1 MSELQSFKLST
12 SNNTEI
18 PLKSV
23 LYDIDVCNQVCQ
35 FTVSQSYTNTETV
48 PIEAY
53 YTFPMMANTS
63 VYDFHA
69 IIDGKIIKTQIK
81 PKEVAVK
88 EYNNAIKDGN
98 KAFLMEKVDGDTFS
112 ICIGNLPPNSNVKIQ
127 IRCCLELATEIDS
140 TQVRLCIP
148 MTIMPKYTPKEATSF
163 MSSILNSIIKTSNK
177 PYDMQI
183 KGHIYMTDGIVSL
196 DSKTHSIKIS
206 DMLPNELNFVVTPD
220 ELNTDIVLSIKRNQP
235 KTFIL
240 TSKFH
245 VEESEGLTSVAKI
258 PEDSEFMFA
267 SQVNIIPDFSKV
279 PEYDVRS
286 SSYIIILDSS
296 GSMQG
301 ADFKNCIESGIIFV
315 SSLPFDSKFNVYN
328 FSDTFNKFS
337 REPVTV
343 TSDTKQEAVKWM
355 NKINCQG
362 GTEVLPVLED
372 VYKTLNGE
380 NGIIVFLSDGGV
392 SNTNDVIKLVKKNKN
407 ISVYTIGI
415 GQSVSQ
421 QLIKDMASQS
431 IGGVSEFIN
440 NSNDELE
447 AKVLAQLNRAQQNMR
462 KCLKNNKIVVNT
474 NGPYKL
480 APELTLLYEG
490 DVNVFYI
497 FSNQL
502 IESVTYN
509 QYGPDNLISSSTTV
523 QPSMYFNLGNSLHR
537 LGGVKLLNE
546 LYATEN
552 NVKYGSQIPHLK
564 MDVNAD
570 ENKMIRDQ
578 IINVSQTLGV
588 LSKYTAFIGVEVK
601 ESPSGIAQIPLLRQV
616 PLQTPK
622 KYNTEGSASFG
633 GGGGRLKSM
642 NAACAMRSSPKSVSK
657 SNSRFLGSDSEEEDG
672 GSDVFGYDEP
682 IRPVKKISFSTYG
695 NDEIRSSSKMDL
707 SEGVINTKRESVYT
721 VGSSKKNATYNTEGV
736 IKPGC
741 APKSKPWSKDEPI
754 FQQTRVTPGL
764 GFSYN
769 EIKPTSSFNIMPT
782 SFNGIPTVVAKY
794 VVKTKLPSYDVLGKL
809 LSGKINGM
817 LPFAIDVNVDDYIQ
831 ITMEGSN
838 NGIYKIIKLGSVNTP
853 WVLKKM

>member
-23 LYDIDVCNQVCQ
+23 LYEIDVCNQVCQ
-35 FTVSQSYTNTETV
+35 FTVSQMYTNAETV

-53 YTFPMMANTS
+53 YTFPMMANS
-63 VYDFHA
+63 AVYDFHA
-69 IIDGKIIKTQIK
+69 IINDKVIKTQIK
-81 PKEVAVK
+81 PKEVATK
-88 EYNNAIKDGN
+88 EYNNAIKDGH

-112 ICIGNLPPNSNVKIQ
+112 ICIGNLEPNSNVKIQ
-127 IRCCLELATEIDS
+127 IRCCLELSTEIDS
-140 TQVRLCIP
+140 TQIRLCIP
-148 MTIMPKYTPKEATSF
+148 MTIMPKYTPKTAPSL
-163 MSSILNSIIKTSNK
+163 MSSILNSIMRTDSR
-177 PYDMQI
+177 PYDLTV
-183 KGHIYMTDGIVSL
+183 KGHIYVTDGITSL

-245 VEESEGLTSVAKI
+245 VEESEGLTAVTKI
-258 PEDSEFMFA
+258 PENSEFMFA

-279 PEYDVRS
+279 PEYDVKS

-296 GSMQG
+296 GSMEG
-301 ADFKNCIESGIIFV
+301 ADFKNCIDSGIIFV
-315 SSLPFDSKFNVYN
+315 SSLPFESKFNVYN
-328 FSDTFNKFS
+328 FSDSFHKFS
-337 REPVTV
+337 NEPVTV
-343 TSDTKQEAVKWM
+343 TSDSKQEAVKWM
-355 NKINCQG
+355 NKIICRG
-362 GTEVLPVLED
+362 GTEVLPVLQD
-372 VYKTLNGE
+372 VYKTLNGQD
-380 NGIIVFLSDGGV
+380 GIIVFLSDGGV

-431 IGGVSEFIN
+431 VGGVSEFIN

-447 AKVLAQLNRAQQNMR
+447 VKVLAQLNRAQQNMR

-474 NGPYKL
+474 NGAYKL
-480 APELTLLYEG
+480 VPELTLLYEG

-502 IESVTYN
+502 IESVTYS

-537 LGGVKLLNE
+537 LGGIKLLNE
-546 LYATEN
+546 LYANEN
-552 NVKYGSQIPHLK
+552 NIKYGSQIPHLK

-570 ENKMIRDQ
+570 ENKISKDQ

-588 LSKYTAFIGVEVK
+588 LSKYTAFIGVEMK
-601 ESPSGIAQIPLLRQV
+601 ESSSGVAQIPLLRQV
-616 PLQTPK
+616 PLQTAK
-622 KYNTEGSASFG
+622 KYNTEGCASFG
-633 GGGGRLKSM
+633 GSYGIKSM
-642 NAACAMRSSPKSVSK
+642 SAACAMRGSSKSVSK
-657 SNSRFLGSDSEEEDG
+657 SNSRFVDCRGGSSSEEEDDCGGNPFGDSPPNTFNVNQYLPQSVNNSWFG
-672 GSDVFGYDEP
+672 GSSIKKIDFSIDGNESIMQSSP
-682 IRPVKKISFSTYG
+682 IRPG
-695 NDEIRSSSKMDL
+695 GAN
-707 SEGVINTKRESVYT
+707 T
-721 VGSSKKNATYNTEGV
+721 VGSSKKNASYDIRGSPSV
-736 IKPGC
+736 
-741 APKSKPWSKDEPI
+741 PKFVSKPWSKDPPFEN
-754 FQQTRVTPGL
+754 TRVTPGMGL
-764 GFSYN
+764 SFS
-769 EIKPTSSFNIMPT
+769 KSKSSI
-782 SFNGIPTVVAKY
+782 VAKY
-794 VVKTKLPSYDVLGKL
+794 VVKTKLPSYDILGKL
-809 LSGKINGM
+809 LSGKINSA
-817 LPFAIDVNVDDYIQ
+817 LPFAKDVNVDDYIEL
-831 ITMEGSN
+831 TMEGSN